1 MDLELTPQGLRRE
14 RLNLGLVGSAYDQP
28 YGLYS
33 GTLVDS
39 GGKRHAVEKAFGVA
53 EDHVATW

>member
-1 MDLELTPQGLRRE
+1 V
-14 RLNLGLVGSAYDQP
+14 NLGLVRTAYDQP

-39 GGKRHAVEKAFGVA
+39 GGRRHTVEKAFGVA